1 MLPLSA
7 LGLLAAS
14 GFTSATLLPG
24 SSEVALVVF
33 LQSYEAY
40 AWVAWGVL
48 SVSNTLGSMTSLLIG
63 RIFPPKKPFN
73 PRIQTLIQDYGSL
86 SMLLAWVPV
95 IGDAL
100 PVAAGWLRLPFGQ
113 CVIYLFIGKSAR
125 YLILIGLLQF
135 F

>member
-1 MLPLSA
+1 MPLISA
-7 LGLLAAS
+7 LWLLAMS

-33 LQSYEAY
+33 LQTYEAY
-40 AWVAWGVL
+40 TWLGWLIL
-48 SVSNTLGSMTSLLIG
+48 SLSNTLGSITSLLIG
-63 RIFPPKKPFN
+63 RIFPPKKPFH
-73 PRIQTLIQDYGSL
+73 PRTQALIQRYGSL

-100 PVAAGWLRLPFGQ
+100 PVAAGWLRLSFWQ
-113 CVIYLFIGKSAR
+113 CVVYLLIGKSAR
-125 YLILIGLLQF
+125 YLILIGVLQF